1 MPEEK
6 AAAIAPA
13 AAPGSREEHC
23 MASRHIVAAL
33 GLALAPSVAVAA
45 DLDDFFGS
53 WRGVEVSIDAPQQP
67 LELKPADLEMSI
79 AGERGGFRLRSFSL
93 ARGRDGGLLLRPFD
107 ALFVLTETAGVF
119 AYQPAAGSLLARL
132 FADPSTGNPLEG
144 DTLLWARLQD
154 DVLHV
159 YSLAIDDRGG
169 FALEHTIAQLAEDGM
184 VTGLSLRLENEQ
196 IVTVEGRL
204 ERAGD

>member
-1 MPEEK
+1 
-6 AAAIAPA
+6 
-13 AAPGSREEHC
+13 

-33 GLALAPSVAVAA
+33 GLALAPSAAVAV

-53 WRGVEVSIDAPQQP
+53 WRGFEVSIDAPEQS

-107 ALFVLTETAGVF
+107 ALFVPTETAGVF
-119 AYQPAAGSLLARL
+119 AYQPAAGSLLSRL

-144 DTLLWARLQD
+144 ETLLWARLQD

-159 YSLAIDDRGG
+159 YSLAIDERGG
-169 FALEHTIAQLAEDGM
+169 FALEHTTAQLTEDGLE
-184 VTGLSLRLENEQ
+184 TDLSLRLENEQ
-196 IVTVEGRL
+196 IVTVAGRL
-204 ERAGD
+204 ERAGG